1 MQLVA
6 VADMKIVEKDLRNA
20 HAAMRP
26 CRHVPARPRVAIH
39 RDLGESE
46 VLLAQQVL
54 GPAAIGAGGRRID
67 GDLRHR
73 VTLSRNLYMGDTAE
87 ATTGVMPGGRGAAS
101 AASALR
107 CFLDSSVTAKHP
119 GLNDS
124 RDKDH
129 RERDVR
135 QLADNNYLNRVANGF
150 PKTGRGNN
158 RF

>member
-1 MQLVA
+1 MN
-6 VADMKIVEKDLRNA
+6 IVEKDLRNA
-20 HAAMRP
+20 HAAMRTFS
-26 CRHVPARPRVAIH
+26 HVPRGQTVVIQ

-73 VTLSRNLYMGDTAE
+73 VTLSQNLYMGDTAE

-107 CFLDSSVTAKHP
+107 CFLGARAVGH
-119 GLNDS
+119 
-124 RDKDH
+124 
-129 RERDVR
+129 
-135 QLADNNYLNRVANGF
+135 VAF
-150 PKTGRGNN
+150 
-158 RF
+158 